1 MKKIYFAALAM
12 TLTACVSNEDL
23 NPVDNYGYIDV
34 NVSNDPVMVTRAD
47 HLVSGTDLSSWTI
60 TATNTGQQGLTYD
73 LKESNVVPAGKY
85 KIEVSSHSS
94 MEAANEAG
102 EGKLGAPYYTCET
115 SVEGSSYNDQTVN
128 QHVTV
133 IAGKT
138 STSTIYCGSAKNTR
152 IKLDNQL
159 NQGLSEG
166 TFSNVS
172 LNAEAVDGRPAVTLS
187 HGNTAYY
194 KPSTTIDYSISYTY
208 GGSSKQITDLQI
220 QTGDAATEKII
231 TLISNSSGQ
240 ITVTISVNDQFET
253 SVENLTFDAATG
265 EQVTNQ

>member
-1 MKKIYFAALAM
+1 MKKIYLAALTLAM
-12 TLTACVSNEDL
+12 TACVSNDDL

-34 NVSNDPVMVTRAD
+34 NVSNDPVMVTRAEQP
-47 HLVSGTDLSSWTI
+47 VSDLSGWAI
-60 TATNTGQQGLTYD
+60 TATNTDQQELTYD
-73 LKESNVVPAGKY
+73 LKESHVVPAGEY

-102 EGKLGAPYYTCET
+102 EDKLGAPYYTCET
-115 SVEGSSYNDQTVN
+115 SVEGSSYNDEPVN

-138 STSTIYCGSAKNTR
+138 STPTIYCGSAKNTR

-159 NQGLSEG
+159 NQGLSENK
-166 TFSNVS
+166 FSDVS
-172 LNAEAVDGRPAVTLS
+172 LNADAVDQRPAVTLF

-194 KPSTTIDYSISYTY
+194 NPETTINYSISYKY
-208 GGSSKQITDLQI
+208 GGSSKEITNLQI
-220 QTGDAATEKII
+220 QTGVAATEKII

-240 ITVTISVNDQFET
+240 ITVTISVNDQFES

-265 EQVTNQ
+265 IQVTN

>member
-1 MKKIYFAALAM
+1 MKKIYLAALTLAM
-12 TLTACVSNEDL
+12 TACVSNDDL

-34 NVSNDPVMVTRAD
+34 NVSNDPVMVTRAEQS
-47 HLVSGTDLSSWTI
+47 VSDLSGWTI
-60 TATNTGQQGLTYD
+60 TATNTDQQGLTYD
-73 LKESNVVPAGKY
+73 LINSSVVPAGTY

-94 MEAANEAG
+94 MEAANKTG
-102 EGKLGAPYYTCET
+102 GGNLGAPYYTCET

-128 QHVTV
+128 QNVTV
-133 IAGKT
+133 NAGRT

-159 NQGLSEG
+159 NQGLSEDK
-166 TFSNVS
+166 FSNVS
-172 LNAEAVDGRPAVTLS
+172 LNADAVDQRPAVTLI

-194 KPSTTIDYSISYTY
+194 NPQTTINYSISYTY
-208 GGSSKQITDLQI
+208 GGSPKQITDLQI

-265 EQVTNQ
+265 E

>member
-1 MKKIYFAALAM
+1 MKKIYLAALTLAM
-12 TLTACVSNEDL
+12 TACVSNDDL
-23 NPVDNYGYIDV
+23 NPVENYGYIDV
-34 NVSNDPVMVTRAD
+34 NVSNDPVMVTRAEQT
-47 HLVSGTDLSSWTI
+47 VSETDLSSWTI
-60 TATNTGQQGLTYD
+60 TATNTEKQELIYD
-73 LKESNVVPAGKY
+73 LKESHVVPAGKY
-85 KIEVSSHSS
+85 KIEVFSHSS
-94 MEAANEAG
+94 MEAANKAG
-102 EGKLGAPYYTCET
+102 ENELGAPYYTCST
-115 SVEGSSYNDQTVN
+115 SVQGSSYNNQTVN

-133 IAGKT
+133 IAGET
-138 STSTIYCGSAKNTR
+138 STPTIYCGSAKNTR

-172 LNAEAVDGRPAVTLS
+172 LNAAAVDGRPAVTLS
-187 HGNTAYY
+187 HGHTAYY
-194 KPSTTIDYSISYTY
+194 KPSTTIVYSISYTY

-240 ITVTISVNDQFET
+240 ITVTISVNDQFEP

>member
-1 MKKIYFAALAM
+1 MKKIYLAALTLAM
-12 TLTACVSNEDL
+12 TACVSNEDL

-34 NVSNDPVMVTRAD
+34 NVSNDPVMVTRAEQT
-47 HLVSGTDLSSWTI
+47 VNDLSGWSI
-60 TATNTGQQGLTYD
+60 TATNTDQQELTYD

-94 MEAANEAG
+94 MEAANQAG

-115 SVEGSSYNDQTVN
+115 SLEGSSYNDQTVN

-133 IAGKT
+133 IAGRT
-138 STSTIYCGSAKNTR
+138 STPTIYCGSAKNTR

-172 LNAEAVDGRPAVTLS
+172 LYANVVDTRPAVTLL

-194 KPSTTIDYSISYTY
+194 NPKTTINYSISYTY
-208 GGSSKQITDLQI
+208 GGSPKQITDLQI

-231 TLISNSSGQ
+231 TLKSNSSGQ
-240 ITVTISVNDQFET
+240 ITVTISVNDQFES